1 MNAVAVTDA
10 SAAGIVVLG
19 VLMAV
24 TVSIGRSIWLLAA
37 QSALV
42 AAIALGVGLGQQ
54 AQHLVIAGA
63 LTMGAKAVVVPL
75 ILMVMLRAS
84 PVRVER
90 HPYIGRRFSLVVAIG
105 IVFASSVAV
114 ADIVLPQSPGGARAL
129 PSALAEVLTGL
140 LLVMSRRKAISLLVG
155 LLVFENGLAM
165 TAFVLAPGMPLVV
178 ELGILFD
185 VLIAVVV
192 GWVYTRRMLRVL
204 GTTSS
209 DGMRRL
215 RG

>member
-1 MNAVAVTDA
+1 MVDA
-10 SAAGIVVLG
+10 CAAGIVVLG

-24 TVSIGRSIWLLAA
+24 TLSIGRCIWLLAA

-42 AAIALGVGLGQQ
+42 GATALGVGLSQQ
-54 AQHLVIAGA
+54 DEHLVLAGV
-63 LTMGAKAVVVPL
+63 LTIGAKAVVVPL
-75 ILMVMLRAS
+75 ILMLMLHAS

-90 HPYIGRRFSLVVAIG
+90 HPYIGRRLSLAIAIG
-105 IVFASSVAV
+105 IVFVSSVAV
-114 ADIVLPQSPGGARAL
+114 ADITLPQSPGGERAL
-129 PSALAEVLTGL
+129 PAALAEVLTGL

-155 LLVFENGLAM
+155 LLVFENGLAL
-165 TAFVLAPGMPLVV
+165 TAFALAPSMPLVV
-178 ELGILFD
+178 ELGVLFD

-192 GWVYTRRMLRVL
+192 GWVYTRRMLQVF

-209 DGMRRL
+209 DHLRSL